1 VSKIADSALPRGAR
15 WLFPFWRVSLFSAR
29 ATPEVAG
36 DIERSVVESAGE
48 WRGVIRPE
56 RFKIYRWSPWT
67 SARVVV
73 AGRVRASESGSRV
86 YVSAR
91 LPALA
96 IAVLATAIVGGG
108 YMAIGGAIDSEP
120 SWWTGVVFPVFGWL
134 WAVAVFRYET
144 PKAIAFLKR
153 ALER

>member
-1 VSKIADSALPRGAR
+1 VSKIADGALPRGAR

-29 ATPEVAG
+29 AKPEVAR
-36 DIERSVVESAGE
+36 DIERSVVESAGA
-48 WRGVIRPE
+48 WRGVIRRE
-56 RFKIYRWSPWT
+56 RFTIYRWSPWT

-86 YVSAR
+86 D
-91 LPALA
+91 
-96 IAVLATAIVGGG
+96 VLARPPAIGIVVLAAAIVSGG
-108 YMAIGGAIDSEP
+108 YITIEGAIGGEP
-120 SWWTGVVFPVFGWL
+120 SWWAGVVVPVHVWL
-134 WAVAVFRYET
+134 FAVALFRYET